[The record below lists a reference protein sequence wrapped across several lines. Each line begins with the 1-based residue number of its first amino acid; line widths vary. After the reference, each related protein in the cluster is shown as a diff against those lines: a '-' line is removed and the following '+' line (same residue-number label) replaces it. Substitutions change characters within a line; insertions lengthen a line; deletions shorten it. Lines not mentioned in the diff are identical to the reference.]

1 MDSISRANAPWEA
14 AGRNYID
21 KVIDPYDTRIEL
33 IRALDRA
40 RSANDEGG
48 RSKRN
53 LANWPRM
60 A

>member
-21 KVIDPYDTRIEL
+21 KVIDPRDTRIEL
-33 IRALDRA
+33 ARALARA
-40 RSANDEGG
+40 QRTDGEGG
-48 RSKRN
+48 R
-53 LANWPRM
+53 LAEM